1 MPAAIAV
8 TFASSDCAVTCEQV
22 VGHSVW
28 IVRFW
33 MPTGYVSQA
42 LFWNKLEDNVPFI
55 IAEPSVLL
63 WTIRPIGSWNG

>member
-1 MPAAIAV
+1 
-8 TFASSDCAVTCEQV
+8 
-22 VGHSVW
+22 
-28 IVRFW
+28 
-33 MPTGYVSQA
+33 MPTGCVSQA